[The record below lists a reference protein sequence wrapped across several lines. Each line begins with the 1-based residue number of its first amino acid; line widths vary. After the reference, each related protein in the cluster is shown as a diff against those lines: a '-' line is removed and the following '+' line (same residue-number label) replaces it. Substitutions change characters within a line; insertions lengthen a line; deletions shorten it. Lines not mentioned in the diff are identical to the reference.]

1 MEIRAAVHNSAGQH
15 QVTLSTDGRPARL
28 EISAK
33 AIGPGSSINGG
44 ELLCL
49 ALATCYC
56 NDLYRE
62 AALRQLPVDAV
73 AVEVVAE
80 FGGRGEPA
88 RQITYTAQVTSPAS
102 AEAIAALLVETD
114 RVAEVHNTLR
124 QGVAVE
130 FQHARSAAP

>member
-1 MEIRAAVHNSAGQH
+1 VEIRAAVQNRAGHH

-33 AIGPGSSINGG
+33 ATGPGSSINGG

-62 AALRQLPVDAV
+62 AARRQLPIDAV

-88 RQITYTAQVTSPAS
+88 RRITYTAQVTSPAP

-124 QGVAVE
+124 RGVAVE
-130 FQHARSAAP
+130 FQHTIGAAP